1 MKKLLGIL
9 NVALF
14 SAFAVSTVAQ
24 AQLGDGDF
32 PTESSEPEDMY
43 IDDIV
48 RKRLV
53 VENKVLAY
61 EPIRESDIAW
71 QKRVWR
77 VIETR
82 EKMNLPFRYPTKPL
96 FTIFTEM
103 IENGDVTVFE
113 DEKFTE
119 PLTFED
125 VTAKLSSTDTVTAF
139 NYDTYVEE
147 IKIVKNDIN
156 PLDVNKYRLKE
167 IYFFDEESSTMKVR
181 ILGIAPIKDDL
192 DDEGRLKYS
201 RPLFWIYY
209 PEARNYLA
217 KHVVFNDMNDA
228 APMTWSDLFE
238 KRYFASFIMKRSN
251 VLDYRVS
258 DMYKDYDRAGID
270 QLLESQR
277 ITNELLNFEHD
288 LWEY

>member
-1 MKKLLGIL
+1 MKKIIGFINVGLMLLF
-9 NVALF
+9 A
-14 SAFAVSTVAQ
+14 SASFAQ
-24 AQLGDGDF
+24 AEF
-32 PTESSEPEDMY
+32 PTESSEPSEDMY

-48 RKRLV
+48 KKRLT
-53 VENKVLAY
+53 VENQVLAY

-82 EKMNLPFRYPTKPL
+82 EKMNLSFRYPEKFF
-96 FTIFTEM
+96 FTILTEL
-103 IENGDVTVFE
+103 IENGDITVFQ
-113 DEKFTE
+113 DEKFKN
-119 PLTFED
+119 PLTYED
-125 VTAKLSSTDTVTAF
+125 VAAKLSRVDTVTAF

-156 PLDVNKYRLKE
+156 PADINKYRLKE

-181 ILGIAPIKDDL
+181 ILGISPIKESI
-192 DDEGRLKYS
+192 DENTGELKYIE
-201 RPLFWIYY
+201 PLFWVYY
-209 PEARNYLA
+209 PEAREYLA
-217 KHVVFNDMNDA
+217 KHAVFNDLNDA

-238 KRYFASFIMKRSN
+238 KRYFSSYIMKRSN
-251 VLDYRVS
+251 VLDYRIS

-277 ITNELLNFEHD
+277 IKNELLNFEHD
-288 LWEY
+288 LWTY